1 MKPATFTA
9 TQIASYFINKANIQL
24 VDDDWAEGISNLKL
38 QKILYFAQAA
48 DICLNDRLLFA
59 DKIEAWKYG
68 PVVPS
73 VYHQYKSFNNLPI
86 TKAEEAEPPIDGEL
100 REFLDK
106 TWDVFGK
113 YSAGQLVELT
123 HQHKPWKEAFEGTD
137 KVIKPEALK
146 EYYSDIF
153 IAA

>member
-1 MKPATFTA
+1 MKTANFTA
-9 TQIASYFINKANIQL
+9 TQIASYFINKANTDL
-24 VDDDWAEGISNLKL
+24 VDDNLAEGISNLKL

-48 DICLNDRLLFA
+48 NVCLNDALLFD

-68 PVVPS
+68 PVVPT
-73 VYHQYKSFNNLPI
+73 VYRQYKSFNNLPI
-86 TKAEEAEPPIDGEL
+86 TKIEEAEPSIEAEL
-100 REFLDK
+100 REFLDN

-123 HQHKPWKEAFEGTD
+123 HQHKPWKEAFESD
-137 KVIKPEALK
+137 DNVIEPEALK
-146 EYYSDIF
+146 EYYSEIF